1 MHSVFTDSASSRA
14 PSSGHQ
20 PLPLARRRLRLGIT
34 GVGASVLLS
43 LALLI
48 ATFAGALPLTPSSR
62 LISGPI
68 GVPLT
73 AAALALV
80 VFAVHAALLLLVEHA
95 GGRRAVRVA
104 PSLGAWTASWL
115 RGVIVLGALMI
126 GSVTAVVTAGA
137 VAGTAAAA
145 ATSFGIALALLVLQ
159 GPLARLTAALTFT
172 APSAAVIAS
181 ATHAGIDPALV
192 HVVDANDES
201 FVGGWIGW
209 STHALWIPSW
219 WTRAEHADLLLVQLY
234 RRAAQRSSLAR
245 QRGWWRAA
253 VWPAVGVLLTASIVP
268 YSWQDAR
275 LWLLVPALGTLWSFL
290 AVLLLPSMSR
300 PAVHYADSM
309 AARAVGTTRV
319 MAAASRLDAAQ
330 DDEPERSALVEFIFH
345 PVPSV
350 SNRRRR
356 LLTDRVPPIGGGH
369 QQTRLT
375 LFASLAA
382 GSVLGRMVHCNIG
395 RPGLWVVYPGD

>member
-1 MHSVFTDSASSRA
+1 MHSVVTDSASSRA
-14 PSSGHQ
+14 PASERAH
-20 PLPLARRRLRLGIT
+20 LTLARRRLRLGIT

-43 LALLI
+43 LGLLI
-48 ATFAGALPLTPSSR
+48 ATVVGAVPLAPSSR
-62 LISGPI
+62 LVPGAL

-80 VFAVHAALLLLVEHA
+80 VFGAHTALLVLVEHA

-104 PSLGAWTASWL
+104 PSLGAWMASWL
-115 RGVIVLGALMI
+115 RGVIVLGALMV

-145 ATSFGIALALLVLQ
+145 ATSFGIALTLLVLQ
-159 GPLARLTAALTFT
+159 GPLARATAALTFS
-172 APSAAVIAS
+172 APSEALIAS
-181 ATHAGIDPALV
+181 TTQAGIDPSLV

-209 STHALWIPSW
+209 SNQELWIPSW

-234 RRAAQRSSLAR
+234 RRAAQRDSLGR
-245 QRGWWRAA
+245 QRGWFRAA
-253 VWPAVGVLLTASIVP
+253 IWPAVGVLFTALLVQ

-275 LWLLVPALGTLWSFL
+275 LWLLVPALGTLWSFA
-290 AVLLLPSMSR
+290 AVLLLPAMSR
-300 PAVHYADSM
+300 PAVHYADSV

-319 MAAASRLDAAQ
+319 MAAVSRLDAAQ
-330 DDEPERSALVEFIFH
+330 DDEPERSPLVEFIFH

-356 LLTDRVPPIGGGH
+356 LLTDRVPPVGGGH

-375 LFASLAA
+375 LFASLAS